1 MKPLYF
7 ATALLA
13 IMSFAGGSGSKSEAF
28 SEMDEEP
35 DTYAKVEIKGI
46 LDVSDTQPVQKE
58 WEKVEKM
65 RGFTGVRIV
74 APGTFD
80 AILGP
85 MGDPKDNFGG
95 FKGPGFKDKDATFWG
110 TWGVGWALFLGDKKE
125 FHERVA
131 KLKGKRVVVKGTV
144 VVLPKRWP
152 GGSGPGIRPAIVVKV
167 SSLEAAKVKE

>member
-7 ATALLA
+7 ASALLA
-13 IMSFAGGSGSKSEAF
+13 MVSFAGGSGSMNEAYSET
-28 SEMDEEP
+28 DEAPE
-35 DTYAKVEIKGI
+35 TYAKVEIKGI

-58 WEKVEKM
+58 WKEVEKK
-65 RGFTGVRIV
+65 RGYTGVRIV

-85 MGDPKDNFGG
+85 VVNPDFGG

-125 FHERVA
+125 FHERA
-131 KLKGKRVVVKGTV
+131 EKLKGKCVVAKGTV
-144 VVLPKRWP
+144 VVLPERWP

-167 SSLEAAKVKE
+167 TSLEAAKAKK